1 MNSKFPTFQLA
12 DYKNLKCNFHT
23 HTTRC
28 KHATG
33 TEREYVENS
42 IKAGFKVLGFSDH
55 APYLFEGGHVS
66 RIRMF
71 MEELEG
77 YVRTIE
83 ELKGEYKNEIQIFT
97 GLEMEYFPKLF
108 DNTLAEIMKYPMD
121 YLILGQHY
129 FDDENGLIYTGSIW
143 EEEERL
149 ETYVERVRTAV
160 ETGNF
165 MYVAH
170 PDIIHY
176 IGDDAIYDKHMRKLA
191 QMLKVHNM
199 PIEINLNGYVVKK
212 QYPSETFMKIAV
224 QEGCD
229 FIVGVDAH
237 KPDAILDIAN
247 YQACIQWIE
256 GLGGRI
262 FWK

>member
-1 MNSKFPTFQLA
+1 MNKFPTFDLY
-12 DYKNLKCNFHT
+12 DYKDKKCNFHT

-42 IKAGFKVLGFSDH
+42 IKAGFEVLGFSDH

-83 ELKGEYKNEIQIFT
+83 ELKREYKNEIQIFT

-108 DNTLAEIMKYPMD
+108 DRTFAEIIKYPMD
-121 YLILGQHY
+121 YLILGQHC
-129 FDDENGLIYTGSIW
+129 FDDEVGFEYTGRKW
-143 EEEERL
+143 EEESRL
-149 ETYVERVRTAV
+149 ETYVERLTTAID
-160 ETGNF
+160 TGLF
-165 MYVAH
+165 TYVAH
-170 PDIIHY
+170 PDIINY
-176 IGDDAIYDKHMRKLA
+176 VGAADIYEKHMRRLA
-191 QMLKVHNM
+191 KYLKDHNM
-199 PIEINLNGYVVKK
+199 PIEINVNGYREQK
-212 QYPSETFMKIAV
+212 QYPKKAFLEIAV

-237 KPDAILDIAN
+237 RPQEMLDEVN
-247 YQACIQWIE
+247 YRGSIE
-256 GLGGRI
+256 LAESLGGKVL
-262 FWK
+262 WK

>member
-1 MNSKFPTFQLA
+1 MQKFPTFDLY
-12 DYKNLKCNFHT
+12 DYKDIKCNFHT

-42 IKAGFKVLGFSDH
+42 IKAGFRVLGFSDH
-55 APYLFEGGHVS
+55 SPYMFEGNHVS
-66 RIRMF
+66 RIRML

-77 YVRTIE
+77 YVRTVE
-83 ELKGEYKNEIQIFT
+83 ELKQEYKNDIQIFC

-108 DNTLAEIMKYPMD
+108 DRTLAEIKKYPMD

-129 FDDENGLIYTGSIW
+129 FDDEDGLIYTGSKW
-143 EEEERL
+143 EDEDHL
-149 ETYVERVRTAV
+149 KTYVERVTTAV

-165 MYVAH
+165 LYVAH
-170 PDIIHY
+170 PDIINY
-176 IGDDAIYDKHMRKLA
+176 VGDVAIYEKHMRRLVKA
-191 QMLKVHNM
+191 LKAHNM
-199 PIEINLNGYVVKK
+199 PIEINANGYTVGK
-212 QYPSETFMKIAV
+212 QYPNKKFIETCV

-237 KPDAILDIAN
+237 KPEAILDEKN
-247 YQACIQWIE
+247 YQGCIGLVE
-256 GLGGRI
+256 NLGGKV

>member
-1 MNSKFPTFQLA
+1 MKTFPTFNLD

-33 TEREYVENS
+33 TEREYVENA
-42 IKAGFKVLGFSDH
+42 IEAGFRVLGFSDH

-71 MEELEG
+71 MDELEG

-83 ELKGEYKNEIQIFT
+83 ELQQEYKSEIQIFG

-108 DNTLAEIMKYPMD
+108 DRTLTEIKKYPLD

-129 FDDENGLIYTGSIW
+129 FNDEAGLEYTGSKW
-143 EEEERL
+143 EDEARL
-149 ETYVERVRTAV
+149 ATYVERVIAAID
-160 ETGNF
+160 TGNF
-165 MYVAH
+165 LYVAH

-176 IGDDAIYDKHMRKLA
+176 VGNSAIYDKYMHKLA
-191 QMLKVHNM
+191 KELKIHNM
-199 PIEINLNGYVVKK
+199 PIEINMNGHTVKK
-212 QYPSETFMKIAV
+212 QYPNKKFIEIGV
-224 QEGCD
+224 REGCD

-237 KPDAILDIAN
+237 KPEAMLDEKN
-247 YQACIQWIE
+247 YMECIQLAE
-256 GLGGRI
+256 SLGG
-262 FWK
+262 KVVCK